1 MCRYFGEFLNM
12 HWQECAESLDAIQR
26 AKLLNSAGMDAVIFL
41 FNGELKALSRQS
53 HQWNF
58 SECEIV
64 EIFKAQ

>member
-1 MCRYFGEFLNM
+1 MRRHFGEFLNM
-12 HWQECAESLDAIQR
+12 HWQECLESLEIIKR
-26 AKLLNSAGMDAVIFL
+26 AKLLNSAGVDAVIFL

-58 SECEIV
+58 SECEII